1 MSSSLDAGQR
11 LTEAAAQVSS
21 MRRAIAADP
30 SLRVW
35 TQSVKHWQARRLA
48 ATHADLLADPGT
60 RAAARFFLD
69 DLYGA
74 KDFSRRDTELMR
86 LVPTMGRLLP
96 ERALATVADAVELDA
111 LSERFDESM
120 ARLLRSPSERNIGEA
135 DYARAFRQASSQ
147 AQREHQLDLVM
158 RIGRS
163 LEGLVRHPL
172 IGGLLTAMQGPARL
186 AGLQEMH
193 QFLARGFG
201 AFKGMPS
208 SSAFLG
214 RIDRRERAIMV
225 RIFAGDDEGWTSGSE
240 NG

>member
-1 MSSSLDAGQR
+1 MSTSSDAGRR
-11 LTEAAAQVSS
+11 LSEAAAQVSS

-30 SLRVW
+30 SLRQW
-35 TQSVKHWQARRLA
+35 AQAVKHWQAARLA
-48 ATHADLLADPGT
+48 VTHADLLAAPGT

-86 LVPTMGRLLP
+86 LVPTMARLLP

-111 LSERFDESM
+111 LSERFDEAM
-120 ARLLRSPSERNIGEA
+120 ARLLRRTSEREIAEA
-135 DYARAFRQASSQ
+135 DYAKAFRQASTQ

-158 RIGRS
+158 RIGHS

-172 IGGLLTAMQGPARL
+172 IGRLLGAMQAPARL

-193 QFLARGFG
+193 DFLARGFG

-208 SSAFLG
+208 SSVFLG
-214 RIDRRERAIMV
+214 QIDRRERAIMA
-225 RIFAGDDEGWTSGSE
+225 RIFA
-240 NG
+240 

>member
-1 MSSSLDAGQR
+1 MSISPDAGLR
-11 LTEAAAQVSS
+11 LNEAAAQVST
-21 MRRAIAADP
+21 MRCAIAADP
-30 SLRVW
+30 ALRLW
-35 TQSVKHWQARRLA
+35 TQAVKHWQARRLA
-48 ATHADLLADPGT
+48 GTHADLLADPGT
-60 RAAARFFLD
+60 AAAARYFLD

-86 LVPTMGRLLP
+86 LVPTMSRLLP
-96 ERALATVADAVELDA
+96 ERALATIADAVELDA

-120 ARLLRSPSERNIGEA
+120 ARLLRRVSEGDIGEA

-172 IGGLLTAMQGPARL
+172 IGRLLAAMQGPARL

-193 QFLARGFG
+193 DFLARGFG

-208 SSAFLG
+208 TSVFLS

-225 RIFAGDDEGWTSGSE
+225 RIFAGDDEGWTSGIE
-240 NG
+240 TG

>member
-1 MSSSLDAGQR
+1 
-11 LTEAAAQVSS
+11 

-30 SLRVW
+30 SLRLW
-35 TQSVKHWQARRLA
+35 TQAVKHWQAHRLA
-48 ATHADLLADPGT
+48 GTHADLLADPGT
-60 RAAARFFLD
+60 NAAARFFLD

-86 LVPTMGRLLP
+86 LVPTMSRLLP

-120 ARLLRSPSERNIGEA
+120 ARLLRASSEREISEG

-147 AQREHQLDLVM
+147 ALREHQLDLVL

-172 IGGLLTAMQGPARL
+172 IGRLLAAMQGPARL

-193 QFLARGFG
+193 DFLARGFG

-208 SSAFLG
+208 TSAFLG
-214 RIDRRERAIMV
+214 RIDRRERSIMV
-225 RIFAGDDEGWTSGSE
+225 RIFAGDDEGWTSGAQTR
-240 NG
+240 

>member
-1 MSSSLDAGQR
+1 MPTCWPTGHPGGRAVLP
-11 LTEAAAQVSS
+11 
-21 MRRAIAADP
+21 RRP
-30 SLRVW
+30 VW
-35 TQSVKHWQARRLA
+35 RQ
-48 ATHADLLADPGT
+48 
-60 RAAARFFLD
+60 
-69 DLYGA
+69 
-74 KDFSRRDTELMR
+74 DFSRRDTELMR
-86 LVPTMGRLLP
+86 LVPTMGRLPP
-96 ERALATVADAVELDA
+96 ERALATWP
-111 LSERFDESM
+111 M
-120 ARLLRSPSERNIGEA
+120 RSNSTHCPNASTSRWRGCCAPSEHDIGEA

>member
-1 MSSSLDAGQR
+1 
-11 LTEAAAQVSS
+11 
-21 MRRAIAADP
+21 
-30 SLRVW
+30 
-35 TQSVKHWQARRLA
+35 
-48 ATHADLLADPGT
+48 
-60 RAAARFFLD
+60 
-69 DLYGA
+69 
-74 KDFSRRDTELMR
+74 MR

-120 ARLLRSPSERNIGEA
+120 ARLLHCQSERDIGEA
-135 DYARAFRQASSQ
+135 DYARAFRRASSQ

-172 IGGLLTAMQGPARL
+172 LGGLLAAMQGPARL

-193 QFLARGFG
+193 HFLARGFG

-225 RIFAGDDEGWTSGSE
+225 RIFAGEDEGWTSGSE
-240 NG
+240 NS

>member
-1 MSSSLDAGQR
+1 MSTSSDAGGR
-11 LTEAAAQVSS
+11 LTEAAARVSAQ
-21 MRRAIAADP
+21 RRAIAADP
-30 SLRVW
+30 VLRGR
-35 TQSVKHWQARRLA
+35 TQAIKRWQAERLA
-48 ATHADLLADPGT
+48 TTHADLLADPGT

-74 KDFSRRDTELMR
+74 KDFSRRDAELMR
-86 LVPTMGRLLP
+86 LVPTLGRLLP

-120 ARLLRSPSERNIGEA
+120 AGLLPMAGERDIREA
-135 DYARAFRQASSQ
+135 DYARAFRQASTQ

-172 IGGLLTAMQGPARL
+172 LGRLLAAMQGPARL
-186 AGLQEMH
+186 AGLQAMH
-193 QFLARGFG
+193 DFLARGFE

-208 SSAFLG
+208 TSAFLG
-214 RIDRRERAIMV
+214 RIDQRERAIM
-225 RIFAGDDEGWTSGSE
+225 RRLFAGQDEGWTSGDE
-240 NG
+240 TR